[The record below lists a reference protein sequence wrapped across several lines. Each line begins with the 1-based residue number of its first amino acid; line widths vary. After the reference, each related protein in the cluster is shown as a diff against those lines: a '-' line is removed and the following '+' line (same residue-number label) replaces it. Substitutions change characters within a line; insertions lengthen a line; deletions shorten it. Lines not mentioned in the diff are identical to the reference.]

1 MVPFRMTASRAEAI
15 IRETAQD
22 SDNVIFGDH
31 ARERMEERDFSDL
44 EMLGALRTGMVMEEP
59 TKMPRGEWKCKVVKR
74 LRGVRDVGVVTI
86 VLLSGKLFLKTVEW
100 EDWRS

>member
-1 MVPFRMTASRAEAI
+1 MTDRHPPPGAAVVPFRMTASRAEAI

-59 TKMPRGEWKCKVVKR
+59 TKTPRWSGNAK
-74 LRGVRDVGVVTI
+74 
-86 VLLSGKLFLKTVEW
+86 LSS
-100 EDWRS
+100 D